1 MIKILIILVLL
12 LLIIIQIKGDIVNEH
27 MTQSSL
33 KVENNSSLKNLQ
45 YTNDP
50 DYNQYTNDPDYNQ
63 YTNDP
68 DYNQYTNDPDYNQ
81 YSIEPNYNQ
90 YSIEPNYNQ
99 YSIEPNYNQY
109 SIEPNYNQYS
119 IEPNNEQRNM
129 IYNSSTLPNLTSY
142 NRDFYQNLS
151 VCNNSVLSKFQDYS
165 LYNGLIEITDLPLF
179 RGSVVANYQVN
190 VNSINNNST
199 SIFQEI
205 LDPLLS
211 TCEINSN
218 NYNLINVEFRKSKF
232 SYNSNGVGLE
242 LHLVHTNYDALP
254 NYNII
259 IPLDLVNDPSPDIT
273 ENFINVLYKKM
284 DSTVNTFENEFANI
298 TDETQLD
305 ATILKN
311 NNTNN
316 RIQKEKNMYNLNLN
330 YRRPYDINSVTVNQF
345 INKENL
351 VVNYECCGTIIGN
364 MKQFNL
370 CLLNTIINSMSNFRV
385 IQDRNSDRYLLGEP
399 IPFNE
404 DIGLLMRSNLNDN
417 PNITYVKSN

>member
-1 MIKILIILVLL
+1 MIKILIIFVLVLL
-12 LLIIIQIKGDIVNEH
+12 ILIHIKDNFVNEH
-27 MTQSSL
+27 MTQTKIKTQLNSSQ
-33 KVENNSSLKNLQ
+33 NNSSINKEVKYNLSINNEVQYYSSQNNPVKNLQ
-45 YTNDP
+45 QEDHDKNQQKNA
-50 DYNQYTNDPDYNQ
+50 YNIMQNYIQSQYAPLK
-63 YTNDP
+63 
-68 DYNQYTNDPDYNQ
+68 
-81 YSIEPNYNQ
+81 NYALQ
-90 YSIEPNYNQ
+90 
-99 YSIEPNYNQY
+99 
-109 SIEPNYNQYS
+109 
-119 IEPNNEQRNM
+119 
-129 IYNSSTLPNLTSY
+129 YNSSTLPDLTPT

-179 RGSVVANYQVN
+179 KGSVVANYQVN
-190 VNSINNNST
+190 VNSIKNNST

-211 TCEINSN
+211 TCNINSN

-259 IPLDLVNDPSPDIT
+259 IPLDLVNSPSPDIT

-284 DSTVNTFENEFANI
+284 DSTTFENEFANI

-311 NNTNN
+311 NNINN
-316 RIQKEKNMYNLNLN
+316 IIQKEKGIYNLNLN

-351 VVNYECCGTIIGN
+351 ISKYECCGTIIGN